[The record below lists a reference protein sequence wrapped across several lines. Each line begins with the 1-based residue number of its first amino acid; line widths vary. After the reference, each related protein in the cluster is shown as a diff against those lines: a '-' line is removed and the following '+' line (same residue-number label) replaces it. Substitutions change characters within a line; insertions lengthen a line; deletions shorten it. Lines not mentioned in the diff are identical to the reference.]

1 MKKTSLSFMI
11 TAGILG
17 GIFTFSVSPH
27 LADAFDLS
35 GTLGA
40 VIGGAQQYRQIDAYM
55 DYINNTDDGRNEYFR
70 ALIKDLGVSDNDYYA
85 RLLDDIMGR
94 LTQGIGV
101 SDPSIYNKPYLYFLN
116 ADQTFNAACGLGH
129 VMTVNEGIF
138 NLSENIDE
146 VAVVIAHEMGHGQK
160 DHVLHGTRK
169 KS

>member
-55 DYINNTDDGRNEYFR
+55 DHINNTDNGRNEYFQ

-94 LTQGIGV
+94 LTQGIGASV
-101 SDPSIYNKPYLYFLN
+101 LPFITNPIY
-116 ADQTFNAACGLGH
+116 TF
-129 VMTVNEGIF
+129 
-138 NLSENIDE
+138 
-146 VAVVIAHEMGHGQK
+146 
-160 DHVLHGTRK
+160 
-169 KS
+169 

>member
-55 DYINNTDDGRNEYFR
+55 DHITIPMMAAMNIFRLSSRTWAYRIMIITPVFWMTLWDGLPK
-70 ALIKDLGVSDNDYYA
+70 ASVQLILPFITNPTY
-85 RLLDDIMGR
+85 
-94 LTQGIGV
+94 
-101 SDPSIYNKPYLYFLN
+101 
-116 ADQTFNAACGLGH
+116 TF
-129 VMTVNEGIF
+129 
-138 NLSENIDE
+138 
-146 VAVVIAHEMGHGQK
+146 
-160 DHVLHGTRK
+160 
-169 KS
+169 

>member
-55 DYINNTDDGRNEYFR
+55 D
-70 ALIKDLGVSDNDYYA
+70 
-85 RLLDDIMGR
+85 
-94 LTQGIGV
+94 
-101 SDPSIYNKPYLYFLN
+101 
-116 ADQTFNAACGLGH
+116 
-129 VMTVNEGIF
+129 
-138 NLSENIDE
+138 
-146 VAVVIAHEMGHGQK
+146 HG
-160 DHVLHGTRK
+160 
-169 KS
+169 

>member
-17 GIFTFSVSPH
+17 GIFAFSVSPH
-27 LADAFDLS
+27 LSDAFDLS

-55 DYINNTDDGRNEYFR
+55 DYINNTDDGRNEYFQ

-94 LTQGIGV
+94 LTQGIGA
-101 SDPSIYNKPYLYFLN
+101 SDPSIYNNPY
-116 ADQTFNAACGLGH
+116 
-129 VMTVNEGIF
+129 
-138 NLSENIDE
+138 
-146 VAVVIAHEMGHGQK
+146 
-160 DHVLHGTRK
+160 
-169 KS
+169 

>member
-55 DYINNTDDGRNEYFR
+55 DHINNTDDGRNEIFR
-70 ALIKDLGVSDNDYYA
+70 LSSRTWAYRIMIITPVFWMTLWDGLPKASVHLI
-85 RLLDDIMGR
+85 LLFI
-94 LTQGIGV
+94 TN
-101 SDPSIYNKPYLYFLN
+101 PTY
-116 ADQTFNAACGLGH
+116 TF
-129 VMTVNEGIF
+129 
-138 NLSENIDE
+138 
-146 VAVVIAHEMGHGQK
+146 
-160 DHVLHGTRK
+160 
-169 KS
+169 

>member
-55 DYINNTDDGRNEYFR
+55 DHINNTDDGRNE
-70 ALIKDLGVSDNDYYA
+70 
-85 RLLDDIMGR
+85 
-94 LTQGIGV
+94 Q
-101 SDPSIYNKPYLYFLN
+101 N
-116 ADQTFNAACGLGH
+116 A
-129 VMTVNEGIF
+129 NEGNASLPVPLI
-138 NLSENIDE
+138 
-146 VAVVIAHEMGHGQK
+146 
-160 DHVLHGTRK
+160 VLHVHGFLLPHAFLRPIQPHRG
-169 KS
+169 

>member
-55 DYINNTDDGRNEYFR
+55 DHINNTDDGRNEYFR
-70 ALIKDLGVSDNDYYA
+70 LSSRTWVYRIMIITPVFWMTLWDGLPKASVHLI
-85 RLLDDIMGR
+85 LLFI
-94 LTQGIGV
+94 TN
-101 SDPSIYNKPYLYFLN
+101 PTY
-116 ADQTFNAACGLGH
+116 TF
-129 VMTVNEGIF
+129 
-138 NLSENIDE
+138 
-146 VAVVIAHEMGHGQK
+146 
-160 DHVLHGTRK
+160 
-169 KS
+169 

>member
-55 DYINNTDDGRNEYFR
+55 DHINNTDDGRNEYFQ
-70 ALIKDLGVSDNDYYA
+70 ALIKDLGVYRIMIITPVFWMTLWDGLPKASVHLI
-85 RLLDDIMGR
+85 LLFI
-94 LTQGIGV
+94 TN
-101 SDPSIYNKPYLYFLN
+101 PIY
-116 ADQTFNAACGLGH
+116 TF
-129 VMTVNEGIF
+129 
-138 NLSENIDE
+138 
-146 VAVVIAHEMGHGQK
+146 
-160 DHVLHGTRK
+160 
-169 KS
+169 

>member
-55 DYINNTDDGRNEYFR
+55 DHINNTDDGRNEYFQ

-85 RLLDDIMGR
+85 RLLMTLWDGLPKASVHLI
-94 LTQGIGV
+94 LLFITN
-101 SDPSIYNKPYLYFLN
+101 PTY
-116 ADQTFNAACGLGH
+116 TF
-129 VMTVNEGIF
+129 
-138 NLSENIDE
+138 
-146 VAVVIAHEMGHGQK
+146 
-160 DHVLHGTRK
+160 
-169 KS
+169 